1 MSDKLSY
8 AELVDLLARSE
19 ATHAQNAPYFDDRLM
34 RKIANLRSVIRE
46 LDDERA
52 GTVVTDAQLKDLL

>member
-19 ATHAQNAPYFDDRLM
+19 ATQAQNAPYFDDRLM

-46 LDDERA
+46 LDDERS